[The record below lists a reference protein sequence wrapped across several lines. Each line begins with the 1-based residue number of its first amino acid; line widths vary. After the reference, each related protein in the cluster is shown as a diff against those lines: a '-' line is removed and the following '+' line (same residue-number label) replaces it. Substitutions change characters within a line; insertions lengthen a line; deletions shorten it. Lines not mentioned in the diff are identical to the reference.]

1 MHGINL
7 AEVLIRLLS
16 YYVPVSFIS
25 IIVILQIYS
34 IIIRYLSYIL
44 LGRALFFLNRDFV
57 DDLSIK

>member
-25 IIVILQIYS
+25 IIIILQIYS
-34 IIIRYLSYIL
+34 IIIRCLSYIL
-44 LGRALFFLNRDFV
+44 LGQAFFV
-57 DDLSIK
+57 GLSN